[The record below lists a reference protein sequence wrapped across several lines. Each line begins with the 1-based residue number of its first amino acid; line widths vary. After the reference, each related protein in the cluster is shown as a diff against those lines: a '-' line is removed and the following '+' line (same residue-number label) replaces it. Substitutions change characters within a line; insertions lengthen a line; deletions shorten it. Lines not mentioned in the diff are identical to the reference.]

1 MLNCEV
7 LSLTISLLIHPPPCL
22 TPTCAFLLSAFF
34 LLMSVFLFLFHTF
47 SLCLSLFQSMT
58 RSFTVHSSIDWPE
71 QYIQITQGQS
81 VAFFKPITGLI
92 VEAMMGNFLLSR
104 AICWD
109 NKPKAYSK
117 AGNKQHH
124 SWEDLTHS
132 CTTELSGLNFD
143 CTTNKFIHW
152 ELVLK

>member
-1 MLNCEV
+1 MLHCEV
-7 LSLTISLLIHPPPCL
+7 LSLTISVLIHPSRCL

-34 LLMSVFLFLFHTF
+34 LLMSVFLSLFHTL

-58 RSFTVHSSIDWPE
+58 RSFAVHFSIYWPE

-81 VAFFKPITGLI
+81 VAFFKPITGLR
-92 VEAMMGNFLLSR
+92 VEAMMGNFLLR
-104 AICWD
+104 QAICWD

-117 AGNKQHH
+117 AGKNQHH
-124 SWEDLTHS
+124 SWEELTHS
-132 CTTELSGLNFD
+132 YTTELSGLNID